1 MLIQQL
7 QQLFHHW
14 SANHRALTPILYA
27 ADAWTMAWTVQ
38 LPDIRHD

>member
-7 QQLFHHW
+7 QQLSHHQ
-14 SANHRALTPILYA
+14 SANRALTPILCT
-27 ADAWTMAWTVQ
+27 ADAWTLAWTVQ